1 MKLRTIHVILFT
13 SQVLLLTAAA
23 ALEKEEEKANPG
35 DISRQQARFQASGT
49 PFVLTQVEPSAN

>member
-23 ALEKEEEKANPG
+23 ALEKEEVKAIPG

-49 PFVLTQVEPSAN
+49 FILTQVDPCAN